1 MDTIDTSLCHTLDC
15 TACLTLNASISERVL
30 ALQHSALAQR
40 THYFAGRFENIY
52 IDAQHFPG
60 LQTIL
65 DTALAHAAN
74 LLALPQQTLKL
85 GFWFNIMHSG
95 DVTQPH
101 SHDDHDEL
109 LSGTYYLQ
117 VPPGSGALILQLP
130 DGMRTLTPVAGR
142 FVFFHPAV
150 EHEVLAHQAD
160 TPRISIGFNIG
171 EALSH

>member
-1 MDTIDTSLCHTLDC
+1 MNSIDTSFCHTIDC
-15 TACLTLNASISERVL
+15 AACLVLNTSISERVL

-95 DVTQPH
+95 DVTLPH
-101 SHDDHDEL
+101 SHDDDDEL

-117 VPPGSGALILQLP
+117 VPQGSSALVLQLP
-130 DGMRTLTPVAGR
+130 AGRIELIPRAGR
-142 FVFFHPAV
+142 FVLFHPAV
-150 EHEVLAHQAD
+150 EHEVLPHQAD
-160 TPRISIGFNIG
+160 TPRISIGVNIG
-171 EALSH
+171 QVVSD